1 MLVKGTAT
9 EGFFLRFSA
18 EWLFEIIYQD
28 CLQFNVA
35 NIQNEWIKLWLFAKT
50 AGEKK
55 KKKRKRKKR
64 FLDKVLP
71 LSWVQLCCRVSLC
84 SDKEECFDRKNI
96 EIIFYFLY
104 GNTVNIIK
112 IKTTTT

>member
-55 KKKRKRKKR
+55 KKKKEKEKRGFWIKFCR
-64 FLDKVLP
+64 
-71 LSWVQLCCRVSLC
+71 WVEFSCVAA
-84 SDKEECFDRKNI
+84 
-96 EIIFYFLY
+96 
-104 GNTVNIIK
+104 
-112 IKTTTT
+112 